1 MAFQITPNV
10 SVTRDNN
17 GIVRQLSHLQQ
28 PYVAASFVEGNP
40 RALARTYLTDVSSI
54 YSVDS
59 SLLLTL
65 DQPVGDSITP
75 DGLQLRF
82 GDQSSLLETTLVS
95 YSQTRWSLPIWE
107 AGFGVSILA
116 GPQRIT
122 SSRSTL
128 HIDPSFHEPSKKP
141 RFLPKE
147 INDRVLRAQLGLADQ
162 HIKIN
167 FTRLRVYQYDPSK
180 RYDPESSTQSPTPQ
194 RRKIQRSKSEPK
206 TASRSLLRDGP
217 PILPLPA
224 VPPTIETGTHYVVTE
239 VLFTLPPARGTGK
252 GLNWRVFLEVDS
264 GTPLYLRAFVA
275 GAFANVFTQDPITLT
290 GDTTK
295 TACSGDAILDLL
307 TSSIVVP
314 RLTVANPQGLTGQY
328 VQLEDVNPPSVAPP
342 SVANP
347 PGDFTGVASGNTFA
361 ATNAYYHVD
370 FLYNLM
376 QQFGFDVPSYHSG
389 TTFPVPVDQN
399 DQSSGNPNAFCAGNT
414 SGTGTGEFG
423 FGTVDTCATSPGM
436 AASFRVVMHE
446 FCHNLL
452 WNRVHSPN
460 FGFSH
465 SAGDS
470 IAAILSDPGSQAPDR
485 FLTFPWVPIVVDRR
499 HDRDVAGGWAWG
511 GVNDVGGYSSEQIL
525 STTHFRIYRSM
536 GGDDSDVNVQIA
548 AAQRIVFLI
557 MKAIASLGP
566 SPIIPTPT
574 PNPWETALENSDT
587 STTSFE
593 GTPGGTAHKV
603 IRWGFEQQGLFQPAG
618 APTPVTTPG
627 APPDVDVYVDDG
639 RGGQYPYQPVFWEN
653 TDIWNRL
660 VADGGTTHQ
669 TPIVN
674 VTNYGYVR
682 IKNRGT
688 KTANNV
694 IVSGFHCRP
703 SAGLTWPD
711 DWQAM
716 TTASIN
722 VPGSIPSGGQ
732 MIVGP
737 FAWTP
742 SELGHECM
750 LMSVSA
756 DGDLSNI
763 DPAGALPCA
772 TGPSPDEQLARF
784 DNNIGQRNVAPVAGG
799 GGLTGLLGSFV
810 NRHFWT
816 NNPYNKEVRI
826 KLDVTLPP
834 FLAQRG
840 WQIVFLN
847 PGGGSFTLPPRGSRE
862 VHIGLKAGVEFTA
875 ADVTAAGKQAG
886 IVVNAKINGYIFG
899 GITYELDPNLKTPP
913 LEVLPGGPHKGCTE
927 TAHHLLEC
935 LNLPF
940 GEVKSVCIKKVTI
953 DIELKNC
960 DC

>member
-1 MAFQITPNV
+1 MAFEITRNV
-10 SVTRDNN
+10 SVTRDSN

-28 PYVAASFVEGNP
+28 PYFSTGLASTNP
-40 RALARTYLTDVSSI
+40 RFLARTYVTDVASI

-59 SLLLTL
+59 ALLSTL
-65 DQPVGDSITP
+65 DQPVGEAITG
-75 DGLQLRF
+75 DGVQLRF
-82 GDQSSLLETTLVS
+82 GDQSALLETTLVS

-107 AGFGVSILA
+107 AGLGIAILN
-116 GPQRIT
+116 GPLRVT
-122 SSRSTL
+122 SSRSTI
-128 HIDPSFHEPSKKP
+128 HIAPTFHEPSKNPKY
-141 RFLPKE
+141 LPKA
-147 INDRVLRAQLGLADQ
+147 INERVLRTLLGLGNRAV
-162 HIKIN
+162 KIN
-167 FTRLRVYQYDPSK
+167 GTRLRVYQYNPSL
-180 RYDPESSTQSPTPQ
+180 RYDPESNQTPAIPGKQ
-194 RRKIQRSKSEPK
+194 PAARAQAR
-206 TASRSLLRDGP
+206 TAPQSLLVTGP
-217 PILPLPA
+217 PVLPLPA
-224 VPPTIETGTHYVVTE
+224 VPDTIKSGTHYAVTE
-239 VLFTLPPARGTGK
+239 VLFTLPPAAGKGK

-264 GTPLYLRAFVA
+264 GSPLYLRALVA
-275 GAFANVFTQDPITLT
+275 GAFANVFSQDPITLT

-295 TACSGDAILDLL
+295 TACSGDAVLDLL
-307 TSSIVVP
+307 ATTIVLP
-314 RLTVANPQGLTGQY
+314 RLTSANPQGLTGQY
-328 VQLEDVNPPSVAPP
+328 VQLEDVNPPTIAPP
-342 SVANP
+342 TVPNP

-376 QQFGFDVPSYHSG
+376 QQFGFDVPTYHSG

-399 DQSSGNPNAFCAGNT
+399 DQSNGNPNAFCGGNAT
-414 SGTGTGEFG
+414 GTGTGEFG

-436 AASFRVVMHE
+436 AASLRVVMHE

-460 FGFSH
+460 FGFAH

-485 FLTFPWVPIVVDRR
+485 FQTFPWVPVVVDRR

-536 GGDDSDVNVQIA
+536 GGDDSDINVQTA

-566 SPIIPTPT
+566 SPIVPTPT
-574 PNPWETALENSDT
+574 PNPWETAMENADT
-587 STTSFE
+587 STTIFQ
-593 GTPGGTAHKV
+593 GVPGGTAHKV

-660 VADGGTTHQ
+660 AADGGTAHQ
-669 TPIVN
+669 TPIVGQ
-674 VTNYGYVR
+674 TNYGYVR

-688 KTANNV
+688 QSATNV
-694 IVSGFHCRP
+694 VVSGFHCRP

-722 VPGSIPSGGQ
+722 VSGSIASGGQ
-732 MIVGP
+732 TIVGP
-737 FAWTP
+737 FEWTP
-742 SELGHECM
+742 SEIGHECM
-750 LMSVSA
+750 MMSVSA
-756 DGDLSNI
+756 DGDLSNV
-763 DPAGALPCA
+763 DPAGMLPCG
-772 TGPSPDEQLARF
+772 TGPTPDEQLARF

-799 GGLTGLLGSFV
+799 GGLTGLMGSFV

-816 NNPYNKEVRI
+816 NNPYNKEVRVN
-826 KLDVTLPP
+826 LEATLPP
-834 FLAQRG
+834 FLTQRG
-840 WQIVFLN
+840 WQVVFQN
-847 PGGGSFTLPPRGSRE
+847 PGGGTFTLPPRGSRE
-862 VHIGLKAGVEFTA
+862 IRIGLKAGGQFTP
-875 ADVTAAGKQAG
+875 ADVIQAG
-886 IVVNAKINGYIFG
+886 AQAAIVVSAKINGYIFG
-899 GITYELDPNLKTPP
+899 GITYQIDPNLKTPP
-913 LEVLPGGPHKGCTE
+913 VETPQGGGVHKGCTE
-927 TAHHLLEC
+927 SAHHLLEC
-935 LNLPF
+935 LHLPC
-940 GEVKSVCIKKVTI
+940 GEVKSVCVKKVTVE
-953 DIELKNC
+953 IELKNC